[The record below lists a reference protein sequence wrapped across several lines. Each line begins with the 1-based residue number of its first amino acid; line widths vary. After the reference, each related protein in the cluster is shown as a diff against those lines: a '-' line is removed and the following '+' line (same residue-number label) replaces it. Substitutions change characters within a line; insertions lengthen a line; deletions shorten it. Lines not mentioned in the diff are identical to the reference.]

1 MVKSYDGVEICKLKM
16 NKTKKK
22 LVTLGTRMVSL
33 QTNEV
38 VFKSNK
44 HQLTFNI
51 DRRVTVN
58 VLHFRKQPNPIQLVF
73 SFYDVV
79 IVHDSN
85 QKVKKIAIHDRSNYS
100 KMKHMHSLCMYV
112 DFLSKLIDITKKG
125 NQWPRHEK

>member
-79 IVHDSN
+79 ILHDSN

-100 KMKHMHSLCMYV
+100 KMKHMYSLYV
-112 DFLSKLIDITKKG
+112 CRLFVQID
-125 NQWPRHEK
+125 